1 MQAILLAPAS
11 VCVDFIGV
19 CLRRTRASVA
29 SRAPRRRLGFKPGFT
44 PRDRLARAVPFQA
57 KRTAPGLAAIVAA
70 LTPTSVR
77 LSPFEA
83 EIVRPERPPRAWA
96 STAAV
101 LRLRHAGGQV
111 GERRRGQLE
120 RVRTRA

>member
-11 VCVDFIGV
+11 VCVDFIGI
-19 CLRRTRASVA
+19 CLRRTRASVVGL
-29 SRAPRRRLGFKPGFT
+29 RRWLGFPPGFT
-44 PRDRLARAVPFQA
+44 RRDRLARAVPFQA

-83 EIVRPERPPRAWA
+83 EIVRPERPPREWA
-96 STAAV
+96 STAARSCACV
-101 LRLRHAGGQV
+101 MPA
-111 GERRRGQLE
+111 
-120 RVRTRA
+120 VR